1 MVGVAVASLV
11 VNVLIV
17 VTGGAVRLT
26 GSGLGCPTWPPCS
39 SGHFVATREQGIHG
53 LVENSN
59 RALTTVLLVVALATI
74 AVTWRRRPRRPALF
88 HLALALL
95 VGIAAQAVLGGVT
108 VLTGLNPGTVMAHFL
123 VSMVLIAIATVLVE
137 RSREGDAPP
146 EEVVRHELVLGG
158 RLVVAV
164 TAALLVAGTVVTGSG
179 PHSGDADATNR
190 FPFELST
197 VAQLHADLVF
207 LLLGLVA
214 TLILA
219 LRAVDAPARPRR
231 RVLDLLVVA
240 LAQGAIGYV
249 QYFTKLPVVLVGF
262 HVLGA
267 CLVWVAALRV
277 PLGMRVREDG
287 SRARN
292 TAG

>member
-1 MVGVAVASLV
+1 VVGVAVASLV

-59 RALTTVLLVVALATI
+59 RALTTVLLVVALATM
-74 AVTWRRRPRRPALF
+74 AVTWQRRPRRPVLF
-88 HLALALL
+88 RLALALL

-123 VSMVLIAIATVLVE
+123 VSMVLLAIATVLVE

-146 EEVVRHELVLGG
+146 VEVVRHELVLGG

-219 LRAVDAPARPRR
+219 LRAVDAPGRPTR

-277 PLGMRVREDG
+277 ALGMRVREDR
-287 SRARN
+287 SRDLNA
-292 TAG
+292 AG

>member
-1 MVGVAVASLV
+1 

-39 SGHFVATREQGIHG
+39 RDHFVATREQGIHG

-59 RALTTVLLVVALATI
+59 RALTSVLVVVALATI
-74 AVTWRRRPRRPALF
+74 AVTWRRRPRRPVLF
-88 HLALALL
+88 RLALALL
-95 VGIAAQAVLGGVT
+95 VGIAAQAVLGGIT

-123 VSMVLIAIATVLVE
+123 VSMVLIALATVLVE

-146 EEVVRHELVLGG
+146 VNVVRHELVVGG
-158 RLVVAV
+158 RLVVVV

-190 FPFELST
+190 FPLELST

-214 TLILA
+214 TLLLA
-219 LRAVDAPARPRR
+219 LRAVDAPAGPTR

-277 PLGMRVREDG
+277 ALGMRTRM
-287 SRARN
+287 
-292 TAG
+292 

>member
-1 MVGVAVASLV
+1 VVGVAVASLV

-59 RALTTVLLVVALATI
+59 RALTTVLLVVALATL
-74 AVTWRRRPRRPALF
+74 AVTWRARPRRPGLF
-88 HLALALL
+88 GFALALL

-123 VSMVLIAIATVLVE
+123 VSMLLIALATVFVE

-146 EEVVRHELVLGG
+146 VEVVRHELVLGG

-214 TLILA
+214 TLLLA
-219 LRAVDAPARPRR
+219 LRAVDAPAGPTR

-240 LAQGAIGYV
+240 LAQGAIGYI
-249 QYFTKLPVVLVGF
+249 QYFTKLPVVLVGV

-267 CLVWVAALRV
+267 CLVWVAAIRV
-277 PLGMRVREDG
+277 QLGMRVREDG
-287 SRARN
+287 RRDLSA
-292 TAG
+292 TG